1 MAAPEIP
8 PDAPDAADD
17 ASAESIGDAELR
29 ALLARAKADGDE
41 PLRRLVSSYVTLRR
55 LSADVIELIE
65 TQFGG
70 ATVARAP
77 LLTHVKRLTRRDR

>member
-1 MAAPEIP
+1 MTADTDDT
-8 PDAPDAADD
+8 DAPDDALPLTDAD
-17 ASAESIGDAELR
+17 LR
-29 ALLARAKADGDE
+29 ELLARAKEGNDE
-41 PLRRLVSSYVTLRR
+41 PLHRLVSSYVTLRR

-77 LLTHVKRLTRRDR
+77 LLTRVKRLTRRER

>member
-1 MAAPEIP
+1 MSAPETP
-8 PDAPDAADD
+8 AETPGAAGDEP
-17 ASAESIGDAELR
+17 AESIGDAELR
-29 ALLARAKADGDE
+29 ALLARAKAEGDE